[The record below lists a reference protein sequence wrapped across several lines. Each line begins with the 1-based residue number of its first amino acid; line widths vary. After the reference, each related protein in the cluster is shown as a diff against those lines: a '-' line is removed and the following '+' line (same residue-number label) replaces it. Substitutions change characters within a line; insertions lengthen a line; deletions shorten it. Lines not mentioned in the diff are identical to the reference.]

1 MFNAYNK
8 IKELINKKQNILN
21 ITTGTEYETG
31 RIIDGKKE
39 YGKRIDL
46 GTLPN
51 ATSKSVAHGISRA
64 TKILGYKAFANNAN
78 GVFGGVP
85 LPHVSLNNYIELQIT
100 STNVFISSSI
110 NASIFTGV
118 IEIYYL
124 KN

>member
-1 MFNAYNK
+1 MFNAWTK
-8 IKELINKKQNILN
+8 IKDLINKKQDKLN
-21 ITTGTEYETG
+21 ITIGTEYATG
-31 RIIDGKKE
+31 KIIDGKKE
-39 YGKRIDL
+39 YAKIIDL

-51 ATSKSVAHGISRA
+51 ATSKSVAHGISGA
-64 TKILGYKAFANNAN
+64 TKILGYKAFANNLN

-85 LPHVSLNNYIELQIT
+85 LPHVTLNNYIELQIT
-100 STNVFISSSI
+100 STNVFISSSF